1 MLFFKTKRTP
11 NISPI
16 MISGPANNKHCNTF
30 YSEWYPDV
38 ELHRQHEQTKNYDA
52 EDRSASDTVISSAG
66 NVRLCEKRDGLNM
79 TTWYLVKQFQKYVRQ
94 DVPPLEQNDDRH
106 ILGVLMCKTR

>member
-16 MISGPANNKHCNTF
+16 MISGPANKKYCNIF
-30 YSEWYPDV
+30 YSEWYPDF
-38 ELHRQHEQTKNYDA
+38 ELHRQHEPTKNYDA

-66 NVRLCEKRDGLNM
+66 NVRLCEKRDGLKM
-79 TTWYLVKQFQKYVRQ
+79 TTWYTL
-94 DVPPLEQNDDRH
+94 
-106 ILGVLMCKTR
+106 